1 VKYVV
6 EVKKRK
12 GESTEA
18 LLRRFHKRVQR
29 SGILARA
36 RRLRFFER
44 PKSKR
49 RRQEEA
55 TRRAE
60 IQKEK
65 ERLRKLGKIE
75 PSDHYYL

>member
-1 VKYVV
+1 MV
-6 EVKKRK
+6 EVRRRK

-18 LLRRFHKRVQR
+18 FLRRFHKRVHR

-36 RRLRFFER
+36 RRLRFYER

-55 TRRAE
+55 VRRVE

-65 ERLRKLGKIE
+65 EKLRKLGKIE
-75 PSDHYYL
+75 SPEQYFSD